1 MLLGILMHRAKLS
14 KLKASSSLEWNMHN
28 IICHLLF
35 CSRCCVCSGGQYLE
49 NKARIC
55 VSTSSW
61 TGSGIS
67 NFLSAEGQGYFTPQD
82 FNSQRKCTLLEPNI
96 STLLSLYEAESLH
109 WRDSI
114 VLCVPDRGKE
124 YPSWV
129 ISLPE
134 SCHRRV
140 PECQQQAESCKSE
153 LVLGVVLDTAE
164 TDSSPHGDWVHF
176 GMGKKRKTW

>member
-1 MLLGILMHRAKLS
+1 MQGQFLARMRNLQYKTSHFLY
-14 KLKASSSLEWNMHN
+14 
-28 IICHLLF
+28 
-35 CSRCCVCSGGQYLE
+35 CSRCRVCPGSQYLE

-61 TGSGIS
+61 TGSGYLKFPVCGGARVHHTPRLQQPEKAYPAGAKYFSIS
-67 NFLSAEGQGYFTPQD
+67 RFTELNH
-82 FNSQRKCTLLEPNI
+82 F
-96 STLLSLYEAESLH
+96 H

-140 PECQQQAESCKSE
+140 PECQQQAKSCRSE
-153 LVLGVVLDTAE
+153 LVLGVALGTAE
-164 TDSSPHGDWVHF
+164 TDSPRHGHRVHL
-176 GMGKKRKTW
+176 GMGKKRKTYIMDGKLL